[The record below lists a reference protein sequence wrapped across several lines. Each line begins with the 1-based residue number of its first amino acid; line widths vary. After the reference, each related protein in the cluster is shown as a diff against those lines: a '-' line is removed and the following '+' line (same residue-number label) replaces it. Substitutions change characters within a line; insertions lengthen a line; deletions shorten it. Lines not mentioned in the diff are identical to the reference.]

1 MAAKVFYHL
10 LPFYCDA
17 KCHASILYAIFDSH
31 FKTMSCYSSAY
42 ERMSLDFHSKMLR
55 KMYGNLCIAAW
66 KKIFFRL
73 RGFILWII
81 WSRKAFNSLQCFIQS
96 SGFYFW
102 SFSHK
107 RFWLNASLLYPT
119 IAQNFPWSNPCIS
132 GQRKNVS
139 FFDYVLVS
147 RSISSSEI
155 CFKGFVLN

>member
-10 LPFYCDA
+10 LPCYSNKLRC
-17 KCHASILYAIFDSH
+17 KVPCFDSLCD
-31 FKTMSCYSSAY
+31 FWFTFQDYSCYSSAY

-81 WSRKAFNSLQCFIQS
+81 WSRKAFNSLHCFIQT

-107 RFWLNASLLYPT
+107 CFWLNPT
-119 IAQNFPWSNPCIS
+119 VAQNFPWSNPCIS

-139 FFDYVLVS
+139 FLTTSWFRGQYLILTYASKVL
-147 RSISSSEI
+147 
-155 CFKGFVLN
+155 F